1 MGEDGRVMEN
11 NRGTWVDA
19 WVSFQGVHIA
29 HIIGGQTYFAHADR
43 VGTTFMVT
51 DENGNVVQGAAA
63 KVSPARGAGAAG
75 ESGEGG
81 SDVAGLGL
89 AHREL
94 APRPPGSP
102 ALPLRETAGVGGPR
116 VE

>member
-1 MGEDGRVMEN
+1 
-11 NRGTWVDA
+11 
-19 WVSFQGVHIA
+19 
-29 HIIGGQTYFAHADR
+29 
-43 VGTTFMVT
+43 MVT
-51 DENGNVVQGAAA
+51 DENGYVVQGAAA